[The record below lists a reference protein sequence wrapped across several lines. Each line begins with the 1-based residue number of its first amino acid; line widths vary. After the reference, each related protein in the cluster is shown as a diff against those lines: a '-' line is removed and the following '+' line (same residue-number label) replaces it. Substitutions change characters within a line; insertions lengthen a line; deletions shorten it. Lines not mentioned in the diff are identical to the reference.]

1 MFDSAL
7 SAPQLQVVDAL
18 LNGANLNAA
27 AELAGVH
34 RNTIANWRH
43 TSPAFQSAL
52 AVAQAEMAQALH
64 EEALARAAKAF
75 QALDQIL
82 DDPKSSTSAR
92 LRAALFILNHAMPG
106 ARSKSRMPYDY
117 SKPVPPEPAAE
128 APAASQNFKNLHKN
142 AQIQPEPYRRS
153 SPKIGR
159 NDRCPCGSGKKFK
172 QCCLNKP
179 KPPRPDRTGTRL
191 AFAGRL
197 PRHRGTRINHLA
209 SLSVFI
215 RVHLWPYCLTPSQ
228 VRLRPCRSNAT
239 ISSAWPRSAL

>member
-1 MFDSAL
+1 MPDSVL
-7 SAPQLQVVDAL
+7 SAPQLKVVDAL

-52 AVAQAEMAQALH
+52 AVAETEMAQALH
-64 EEALARAAKAF
+64 EEAFSRAAKAF

-106 ARSKSRMPYDY
+106 ARSKSPMIYDV
-117 SKPVPPEPAAE
+117 SKPAVPPQPAAE
-128 APAASQNFKNLHKN
+128 APAASQNSENLHKN
-142 AQIQPEPYRRS
+142 AQPRPEPYRRPA
-153 SPKIGR
+153 PKIGR
-159 NDRCPCGSGKKFK
+159 NDRCPCASGRKYK

-179 KPPRPDRTGTRL
+179 
-191 AFAGRL
+191 
-197 PRHRGTRINHLA
+197 
-209 SLSVFI
+209 
-215 RVHLWPYCLTPSQ
+215 Q
-228 VRLRPCRSNAT
+228 
-239 ISSAWPRSAL
+239 SAAA